1 MRKKTELMV
10 LRNEKL
16 PIIETVDFNGH
27 RLEASEKS
35 RYLGVIIDSELTYQN
50 QLRLSVKWLQQSDH
64 LVRYQVPLKTRKK
77 LFKSLVLSHFDFSA
91 IF

>member
-50 QLRLSVKWLQQSDH
+50 QLRLSVKWLQQSNH
-64 LVRYQVPLKTRKK
+64 LVRYQVPLKTRKN